1 MMNEQ
6 TKAFVR
12 QHADDDIRK
21 LALHGCKD
29 PLVDM
34 PWALDQIAGRQTAR
48 RKLPSWADKDGIVFP
63 PHLSMEQCSSE
74 ATARYKAQV
83 AAQLSISHNLLVDLT
98 GGFGVDFSF
107 MAPAFARAVYVERQ
121 EQLCQTA
128 CHNLQ
133 VLGIGQAQVVCCE
146 AETFLQDF
154 TERASL
160 IFIDPARRD
169 SHGQRTYAISDC
181 TPDVVALLP
190 LLLSKCEAV
199 MLKLSPM
206 LDWRKAVADLG
217 SGHVSEVHIVATDG
231 ECKELLIVITPT
243 EQAAAPTL
251 YCTDDQSLTIFKGD
265 ELSAQPSLDTA
276 VPEAGHYLYEPSA
289 TLMKS
294 GCFAALQHRFD
305 ACQIAT
311 NSHLFVSY
319 QQIADF
325 PGRSFRILSVTSLN
339 KRELQQ
345 ALAGTTRA
353 NIAVR
358 NFPLSAPELR
368 KRLRLSDGGDT
379 YIFATTL
386 SDGRHVVIKGVKEV

>member
-1 MMNEQ
+1 MRIIITDSYEKMGMEAANIVAGQ
-6 TKAFVR
+6 VYLKPNSVLG
-12 QHADDDIRK
+12 
-21 LALHGCKD
+21 LATGST
-29 PLVDM
+29 PV
-34 PWALDQIAGRQTAR
+34 
-48 RKLPSWADKDGIVFP
+48 
-63 PHLSMEQCSSE
+63 SMYE
-74 ATARYKAQV
+74 RL
-83 AAQLSISHNLLVDLT
+83 AAVHKSVGL
-98 GGFGVDFSF
+98 DFSEVTTFNLDEYIGMSPDNPQSYHYF
-107 MAPAFARAVYVERQ
+107 MQENFFRHINIRPENVFLPNGMAEDMAAEGERY
-121 EQLCQTA
+121 EQLIESKGGID
-128 CHNLQ
+128 LQ